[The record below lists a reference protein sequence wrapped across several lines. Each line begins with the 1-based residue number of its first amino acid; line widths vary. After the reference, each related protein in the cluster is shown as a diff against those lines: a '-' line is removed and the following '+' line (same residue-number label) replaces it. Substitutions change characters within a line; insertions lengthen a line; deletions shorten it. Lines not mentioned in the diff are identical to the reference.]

1 MGININYLKARK
13 KSLGLTT
20 DDVAERSGIP
30 IGTLNKIFAGQT
42 ENPKLET
49 VKLLCEALDVSLS
62 ELEAADEAAM
72 QDAPLTPLE
81 YDIIRSLRLLNA
93 DSRSFVL
100 SVLER
105 ECLHNG
111 IPFNK

>member
-1 MGININYLKARK
+1 MGINIKYLKARK

-20 DDVAERSGIP
+20 EDVADKSGIP
-30 IGTLNKIFAGQT
+30 VGTLNKIFAGQT

-49 VKLLCEALDVSLS
+49 VKLLCDALDISLS
-62 ELEAADEAAM
+62 ELEAADDSTL
-72 QDAPLTPLE
+72 QDAPIAPLE
-81 YDIIRSLRLLNA
+81 YDIIRALRLLND

-105 ECLHNG
+105 ECLQNG
-111 IPFNK
+111 IPFNR

>member
-1 MGININYLKARK
+1 MGMNIDYLKARK

-30 IGTLNKIFAGQT
+30 VGTLNKIFAGQT

-49 VKLLCEALDVSLS
+49 VKLLCDALDISLS
-62 ELEAADEAAM
+62 ELEAADGSSIN
-72 QDAPLTPLE
+72 DSPLTPLE
-81 YDIIRSLRLLNA
+81 YDIIKSLRLLND

-105 ECLHNG
+105 ECLRSG
-111 IPFNK
+111 ISFSR